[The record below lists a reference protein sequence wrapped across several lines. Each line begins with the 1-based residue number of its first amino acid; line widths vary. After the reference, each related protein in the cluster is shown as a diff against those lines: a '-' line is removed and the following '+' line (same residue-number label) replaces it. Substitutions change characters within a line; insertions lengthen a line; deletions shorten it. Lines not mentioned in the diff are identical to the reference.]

1 MVKHPEVLA
10 LIPARGGSKGIPRKN
25 IKAFAGYPL
34 IAYSIRAGLDS
45 ERVNRVV
52 VSTDDDEI
60 AAIARDWGAETPFM
74 RPREYARDQTLDLP
88 VLQHA
93 LDWLKEQENYHP
105 EIVVWL
111 RPTSPIRPPDC
122 VDDAVNLLLAH
133 PEADCVRGVVE
144 AGQNPFKMWTLD
156 EESGALQPLVGVE
169 GIAEPYNAPRQSL
182 PKAYWQTG
190 HIDAFWSKNI
200 YEKRSITGD
209 VLFPLFI
216 DPHYIVDIDLPSD
229 WGKAED
235 RLLSLPLDKV
245 DPAKN
250 RRLFPDQ
257 VRLLV
262 LDFDGVLTDDRVWV
276 NENGQEMVAASRS
289 DGMGLERLRNETG
302 VDVMVLS
309 RESNPVVIAR
319 CKKLGIP
326 VWQSVMQKGQAIREV
341 LSEKKLQPDEVIFLG
356 NDVNDLVVFP
366 EVGFAVA
373 PADAHG
379 TVLRRADL
387 ILSREG
393 GKGAVRE
400 LCDMILSRQKMTD

>member
-1 MVKHPEVLA
+1 MVKQPEVMA

-25 IKAFAGYPL
+25 IKPFAGFPL

-45 ERVNRVV
+45 ARVNRVI
-52 VSTDDDEI
+52 VSTDDEEI
-60 AAIARDWGAETPFM
+60 AAIAKDWGAEVPFL
-74 RPREYARDQTLDLP
+74 RPKEYAQDTTLDLP

-93 LDWLKEQENYHP
+93 LEWLKEHEGYSP

-111 RPTSPIRPPDC
+111 RPTSPIRPVNC

-133 PEADCVRGVVE
+133 PDADCVRGVVE

-156 EESGALQPLVGVE
+156 KESGALQPLVDAP
-169 GIAEPYNAPRQSL
+169 GIDEPYNAPRQSL

-190 HIDAFWSKNI
+190 HIDALWSKNI
-200 YEKRSITGD
+200 TEKGSITGD
-209 VLFPLFI
+209 VIYPLFI

-229 WGKAED
+229 WQKAED
-235 RLLSLPLDKV
+235 RLLSLSMEKV

-250 RRLFPDQ
+250 RRPFPTQ
-257 VRLLV
+257 ISMIV

-302 VDVMVLS
+302 IGVMVLS
-309 RESNPVVIAR
+309 RESNPVVTAR

-326 VWQSVMQKGQAIREV
+326 VWQSILNKGLAIREILDENN
-341 LSEKKLQPDEVIFLG
+341 LSPEDVIFMG
-356 NDVNDLVVFP
+356 NDINDLEVFS

-373 PADAHG
+373 PADAHS

-387 ILSREG
+387 ILSQEG

-400 LCDMILSRQKMTD
+400 LCDMILTRQK